1 MTYALIVLPFVV
13 ITIVVVLCTVR
24 RPGFGR
30 RMASSALAAV
40 ALCALTA
47 VFDNL
52 MIAAGLFTYPPQHL
66 SGLRIGL
73 APLEDFSYPVC
84 AAFLVPAVAT
94 LLRSRHAGGRRG
106 GMAGSTS

>member
-1 MTYALIVLPFVV
+1 MTYALVIIPFALATLAVSLA
-13 ITIVVVLCTVR
+13 TIR

-30 RMASSALAAV
+30 RMTASAV
-40 ALCALTA
+40 AALVLVVFTA

-52 MIAAGLFTYPPQHL
+52 MIAADLFTYPSENI

-84 AAFLVPAVAT
+84 AAFLVPAVFT
-94 LLRSRHAGGRRG
+94 LLALRRPV
-106 GMAGSTS
+106 